1 MWPDIS
7 KINGYDPKIRLEK
20 ALYRA
25 YLLYCAK
32 QHLCLKG
39 HFFGETVMDI
49 KLTDQMERE
58 WMEQEFLS
66 PAMDRLDAGV
76 LLGTCLLI
84 AIFVGVVLATA
95 G

>member
-1 MWPDIS
+1 
-7 KINGYDPKIRLEK
+7 
-20 ALYRA
+20 
-25 YLLYCAK
+25 
-32 QHLCLKG
+32 
-39 HFFGETVMDI
+39 MDI